1 MLAPI
6 IGILLFT
13 LCYLVAAL
21 LYPGGSQANK
31 TSIGF
36 SWINNYWC
44 NLLNDTAMN
53 GQPNPARPV
62 AIAGMFFLCITLSI
76 FWFLFPIQTG
86 IGKFARLTIQIA
98 GIFSMTIDLF
108 LFTKW
113 HDEITNLASLFG
125 LVATV
130 SSFVV
135 LYKINWY
142 GLFAFGIINLLL
154 VALNNYVYYTKG
166 LIIYLPV
173 IQKITF
179 AAFLVW
185 VCCINVSLYQRQK
198 KNCAVEKNT
207 GNPPLF

>member
-1 MLAPI
+1 
-6 IGILLFT
+6 
-13 LCYLVAAL
+13 
-21 LYPGGSQANK
+21 
-31 TSIGF
+31 
-36 SWINNYWC
+36 
-44 NLLNDTAMN
+44 
-53 GQPNPARPV
+53 
-62 AIAGMFFLCITLSI
+62 
-76 FWFLFPIQTG
+76 
-86 IGKFARLTIQIA
+86 
-98 GIFSMTIDLF
+98 MTIALF

-130 SSFVV
+130 GSFVV

-198 KNCAVEKNT
+198 KHLCSRKKYRQPSLVLT
-207 GNPPLF
+207 DL